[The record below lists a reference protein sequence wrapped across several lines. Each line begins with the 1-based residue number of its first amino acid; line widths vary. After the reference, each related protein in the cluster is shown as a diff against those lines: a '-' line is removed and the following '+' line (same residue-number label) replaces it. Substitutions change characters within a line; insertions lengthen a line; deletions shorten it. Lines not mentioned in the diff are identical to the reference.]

1 MKVGYARVS
10 TSEQNLDLQ
19 IKALKTAGCES
30 IFSDKGISGTQ
41 RDRPQLMK
49 ALKALKEGDV
59 LVVWKLDRLGRSLGH
74 LIDMVTNLRE
84 QGIGFASVSESID
97 TTTPGGKLFFH
108 MMGALAEFE
117 RDLIVER
124 TKAGMDAARSRGQH
138 LGRPRKLNPS
148 QIEHAR
154 EMIDQGKSRNEVA
167 RLLSVNPS
175 TLYRCLHGRV
185 TQRAIQLSG

>member
-1 MKVGYARVS
+1 MKVGYCRVS
-10 TSEQNLDLQ
+10 TQEQNLDLQ
-19 IKALKTAGCES
+19 VRALKAAGCEV
-30 IFSDKGISGTQ
+30 IHRDKISGTTTTKA
-41 RDRPQLMK
+41 RPKLKK
-49 ALKALKEGDV
+49 ALRGLQKGDV

-74 LIDMVTNLRE
+74 LIETVSDLKERGV
-84 QGIGFASVSESID
+84 GFASVSESID

-124 TKAGMDAARSRGQH
+124 TKAGMDAARKRGQH
-138 LGRPRKLNPS
+138 IGRPKKLDHA

-154 EMIDQGKSRNEVA
+154 ALIDQGKSRNEVA

-175 TLYRCLHGRV
+175 TLYRRLQV
-185 TQRAIQLSG
+185 QN

>member
-1 MKVGYARVS
+1 MIWLSGAYAK
-10 TSEQNLDLQ
+10 LQ
-19 IKALKTAGCES
+19 
-30 IFSDKGISGTQ
+30 
-41 RDRPQLMK
+41 R
-49 ALKALKEGDV
+49 GDV

-74 LIDMVTNLRE
+74 LIEIVSDLKER
-84 QGIGFASVSESID
+84 GIGFASVSESID

-124 TKAGMDAARSRGQH
+124 TKAGMDAARQRGKH
-138 LGRPRKLNPS
+138 LGRPKKLDHA

-175 TLYRCLHGRV
+175 TLCN
-185 TQRAIQLSG
+185 